1 VEPDVFRRQMELNYL
16 GSLNAA
22 RAVLPGMV
30 ARERG
35 HLVLLSSVSGLIG
48 VFGYGAYTPTKF
60 AVRGLGEAIDGEFRN
75 PRDRDVRCLPT
86 GHRHPGSPPREPQ
99 QASRDGP
106 SLRRDRTDLGRT
118 GGRLGRSR
126 QSRLICRFG
135 DLHGP
140 LVRAAMRWRLRSS
153 PRRRRLTARKP

>member
-60 AVRGLGEAIDGEFRN
+60 AVRGLGEAIDG
-75 PRDRDVRCLPT
+75 
-86 GHRHPGSPPREPQ
+86 
-99 QASRDGP
+99 
-106 SLRRDRTDLGRT
+106 
-118 GGRLGRSR
+118 
-126 QSRLICRFG
+126 
-135 DLHGP
+135 
-140 LVRAAMRWRLRSS
+140 
-153 PRRRRLTARKP
+153 